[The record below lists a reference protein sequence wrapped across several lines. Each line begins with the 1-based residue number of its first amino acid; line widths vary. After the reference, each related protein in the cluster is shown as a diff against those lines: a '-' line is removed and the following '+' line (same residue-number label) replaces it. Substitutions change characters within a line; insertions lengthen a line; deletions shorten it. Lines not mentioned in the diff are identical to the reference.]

1 MASLEIKHPS
11 PTEDVNTRQL
21 CLDGNVCLE
30 ASQVGRSQK
39 EPPPSSSARC
49 WQTLK
54 FITLGV
60 CRGRE
65 MKQLTNKKI
74 SQK

>member
-11 PTEDVNTRQL
+11 PAEDVNTRRL

-30 ASQVGRSQK
+30 ASQAGRSQK
-39 EPPPSSSARC
+39 EPPPSSSVRC

-54 FITLGV
+54 FITLGA
-60 CRGRE
+60 CRVRE
-65 MKQLTNKKI
+65 MKQLINRKI
-74 SQK
+74 SLK